1 MLEGILWLL
10 IAFLILAPGFT
21 GMYLLTSNSDK
32 LTVTYQNYQLRRTM
46 LPLKDEDF
54 ANMPTIIRRLKVLGV
69 FMVLFSISVAVFAV
83 MLPKL

>member
-21 GMYLLTSNSDK
+21 GIYLLTTNSDK
-32 LTVTYQNYQLRRTM
+32 LTVNYQNFQLRRTM

-54 ANMPTIIRRLKVLGV
+54 ANMPTVIRRLKMLGG
-69 FMVLFSISVAVFAV
+69 FLLLFSVSVTALAVT
-83 MLPKL
+83 LPKL